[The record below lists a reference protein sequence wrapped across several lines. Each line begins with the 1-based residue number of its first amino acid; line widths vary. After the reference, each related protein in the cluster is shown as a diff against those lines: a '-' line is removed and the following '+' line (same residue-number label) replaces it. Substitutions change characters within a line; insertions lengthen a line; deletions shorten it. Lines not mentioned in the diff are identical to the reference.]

1 MKSKKDTQLLTAL
14 ALILAV
20 ALAPVSTAAFAQEDQ
35 TDAVDDFD
43 EVDVAEPVDSSTDE
57 ASTDNVSDEVDETDR
72 EKMRDEIREK
82 MRDIREQTKEKI
94 RELKEQRADKIRDF
108 KEKMSDQYKDRIRD
122 AGTDVRPY
130 DFDPDREPDL
140 RFDGGADGWAM
151 IGGYA
156 YDASTKLVGE
166 AYHVRGSVWK
176 VHVTEGSTISIGDRT
191 GIPVE
196 LTGTAHGH
204 RLMLHG
210 TAEISEGVHVKIA
223 LRGHY
228 AATQTEGVF
237 ALSLDAL
244 GYHTDSNNGRIP
256 LAQVGQVSVWANEN
270 VPDAVVPQP
279 APIEVPEILS

>member
-1 MKSKKDTQLLTAL
+1 MTPKKDTQLLTAL
-14 ALILAV
+14 ALIFAV

-35 TDAVDDFD
+35 TDAVDDFE
-43 EVDVAEPVDSSTDE
+43 EVDVAEPVDSTDE
-57 ASTDNVSDEVDETDR
+57 TSTENETDEDESETDR
-72 EKMRDEIREK
+72 KEMRDEMKDKVRE
-82 MRDIREQTKEKI
+82 IREQTREKI
-94 RELKEQRADKIRDF
+94 RELKDQRADKIRDF
-108 KEKMSDQYKDRIRD
+108 KERMSDQYKDRLRA

-130 DFDPDREPDL
+130 DVDPDREPDL
-140 RFDGGADGWAM
+140 YFEGGADGWAM

-176 VHVTEGSTISIGDRT
+176 VHVTEGSTVSIGDRT

-210 TAEISEGVHVKIA
+210 TAEISEDVHVRIA
-223 LRGHY
+223 LKGHY

-244 GYHTDSNNGRIP
+244 GYHTESNNGRIP
-256 LAQVGQVSVWANEN
+256 LVQIGEVSVWANEN
-270 VPDAVVPQP
+270 VADAVVPQP